1 MLIKKIKILVVPSD
15 SHGCG
20 LYRSIS
26 PHVKLND
33 LYGEDFDIEI
43 NYNPNWSDFQSFDKY
58 DIIHFHKGLLKNME
72 VFWSALKYFKENN

>member
-1 MLIKKIKILVVPSD
+1 MDKKKIKVLGVPSD

-33 LYGEDFDIEI
+33 LYGEDFDIEL
-43 NYNPNWSDFQSFDKY
+43 NYYPNWS
-58 DIIHFHKGLLKNME
+58 
-72 VFWSALKYFKENN
+72 VF

>member
-1 MLIKKIKILVVPSD
+1 MDKKIKVLVVPSD
-15 SHGCG
+15 HFGVG

-58 DIIHFHKGLLKNME
+58 DIIQRVAN
-72 VFWSALKYFKENN
+72 SALVMFPMLKSGT